1 MKKQLI
7 QGLLVALSTASLVGC
22 QALQTVDRGLY
33 QAAEQVSER
42 DRVTGQ
48 RSLSLADRN
57 AQIQQGNGYIKQL
70 LDAEQKAGRKVNSA
84 LDAAQYERLVRVF
97 DRIHQVSHLR
107 QERWIP
113 LLIERD
119 SFNAFT
125 TGGTYIV
132 VHTELMKQL
141 SDDNELAA
149 VIGHEVA
156 HTVANH
162 LGESQGHQMASR
174 LSGSKSATRKGYQAA
189 FTHEN
194 EREADRVGVL
204 YSALAGYDPAAGSN
218 IWQRQYQQE
227 GNARTL
233 FAHDH
238 PVNAERAAENRQ
250 SAEKVRPYYTA
261 NKQNPQYAELLI
273 NNTLWQQQGEGPAAG
288 EGGGLMAVLSTAA
301 GAYMQHEQTKNEMH
315 RQQQQSAFVK
325 AVEQRMKLVSA
336 KQQADGR
343 LETRW
348 QFQAQ
353 NPPLK
358 NLVMGLMV
366 QQGKKVA
373 RVVAHIEGR
382 IAPGQRFPA
391 RFVLPGSL
399 KGADFKTLPTR
410 FYVDDVEPSQ

>member
-1 MKKQLI
+1 MKKQLTR
-7 QGLLVALSTASLVGC
+7 GLVVALGAATLAGC

-70 LDAEQKAGRKVNSA
+70 LEAEEKAGRKVNSA

-162 LGESQGHQMASR
+162 LGESQSHQMASR
-174 LSGSKSATRKGYQAA
+174 LSGSKSAARKGYQAA

-204 YSALAGYDPAAGSN
+204 YSALAGYDPAAGSK
-218 IWQRQYQQE
+218 IWQRQYLQQ

-250 SAEKVRPYYTA
+250 VAERVRSYYTPG
-261 NKQNPQYAELLI
+261 KQNARYAELLV
-273 NNTLWQQQGEGPAAG
+273 NNNLWQQKADGPAAG

-301 GAYMQHEQTKNEMH
+301 GAYMQHEQTKSEMR

-336 KQQADGR
+336 EQLADGS

-348 QFQAQ
+348 QFQAD

-358 NLVMGLMV
+358 NLVMGLMIKN
-366 QQGKKVA
+366 GKKVE
-373 RVVAHIEGR
+373 RVVAHIKGR
-382 IAPGQRFPA
+382 VAPGQRFPA
-391 RFVLPGSL
+391 HFVLPESL
-399 KGADFKTLPTR
+399 KGADVKKLPTR